1 MTVPR
6 QEFLS
11 AATDLSISFTRNLI
25 YLIATALPGPDSS
38 PFWPRG
44 GRSLIRLTINLPL
57 GLYHVCLR

>member
-44 GRSLIRLTINLPL
+44 GRSLVRLTI
-57 GLYHVCLR
+57 